1 MADYD
6 KNTENKVEE
15 KIRMSAE
22 KTEIPPGLLPEHLGH
37 LLEDT
42 KKKQTPKI
50 PWMRFAVPT
59 AGAVLAVFFV
69 VLLWAGNGNI
79 MKKEAPLSAA
89 KQVAGEKEK
98 QEETDIET
106 LEYFVHPESYEKLYE
121 ILSAKQTQKEI
132 QYGVYE
138 EIAKEETSVDA
149 GSATGTYSR
158 TNLRTQEVE
167 EGDLV
172 KTDGTYIYRLSQSGK
187 LHIVR
192 ADRGNMELVS
202 TINLENSPDIP
213 VEFFVQN
220 DTLYVISESSIVI
233 HEEVQDDMIMMRTE
247 DKTTLSLYDIKDR
260 NSPTLKK
267 AVTQSGRYQTSRT
280 AEGYLY
286 LISRFSPCLSG
297 QSSARQEDS
306 FLPLNENGIFALND
320 IMMPKEDMG
329 KNYIVLSAICLED
342 GKTMAQ
348 KSVLMEEGDCY
359 VSENNLYFYT
369 CSYGTDGFQTDI
381 LCMSYDKGKI
391 AVKSSGSIPGTL
403 KDTFC
408 IDEYKDH
415 IRLVCNRDGRNAL
428 YVLNRK
434 LEKVGSISDI
444 APGEEIK
451 SARFLGDT
459 GYFVTYKNID
469 PLFSVDLK
477 NPKEPKLTGELKV
490 SGFSE
495 YLHPFGEDQLL
506 GAGWETD
513 PISGERKGLKIS
525 MFRTTEGEMKELHK
539 TVINNIEYC
548 PGLSEYKAIFVDQ
561 DRGLLGIA
569 METYHQREQKV
580 TSCYKVFY
588 YEPEEGFQEILSVPM
603 EDYLTGENFYM
614 DVDTARGLY
623 IGTVFYLSSDQGI
636 QAYDMEKEYQNI
648 GNLLY

>member
-6 KNTENKVEE
+6 KNSKNKMEE
-15 KIRMSAE
+15 KIRISAE

-42 KKKQTPKI
+42 KNKQAVKLPR
-50 PWMRFAVPT
+50 MRFAVPA
-59 AGAVLAVFFV
+59 AGVVLAIFL
-69 VLLWAGNGNI
+69 VLFWWAGNRG
-79 MKKEAPLSAA
+79 MMETEEPSSAV
-89 KQVAGEKEK
+89 KQVLAGKEK
-98 QEETDIET
+98 QEETATET
-106 LEYFVHPESYEKLYE
+106 IEYFVHPESYEKLYE
-121 ILSAKQTQKEI
+121 ILSEKQTKQESI
-132 QYGVYE
+132 YDAYG
-138 EIAKEETSVDA
+138 EIAEEEKAVEA
-149 GSATGTYSR
+149 GSAMGDYSG
-158 TNLRTQEVE
+158 TNLRTQGVE

-172 KTDGTYIYRLSQSGK
+172 KTDGTYIYRLSKSGK
-187 LHIVR
+187 LYIARV
-192 ADRGNMELVS
+192 DRGDMELVS
-202 TINLENSPDIP
+202 TIILENGPDIP

-220 DTLYVISESSIVI
+220 DMLYVISESSVVI
-233 HEEVQDDMIMMRTE
+233 HEEVQDDMIIMRTE

-260 NSPTLKK
+260 KSPALKK
-267 AVTQSGRYQTSRT
+267 AVTQSGRYQTART

-329 KNYIVLSAICLED
+329 KNYIVLSAICLGD

-415 IRLVCNRDGRNAL
+415 IRLVCNREGRNAL
-428 YVLNRK
+428 YVLNMK

-459 GYFVTYKNID
+459 GYFVTYRNID
-469 PLFSVDLK
+469 PLFSLDLK
-477 NPKEPKLTGELKV
+477 NPEEPKLTGELKV

-525 MFRTTEGEMKELHK
+525 MFQTTEGEMKELHK
-539 TVINNIEYC
+539 TVINNREYC
-548 PGLSEYKAIFVDQ
+548 PGFSEYKAIFADP
-561 DRGLLGIA
+561 DLGLLGIA
-569 METYHQREQKV
+569 MGTYNIREEK
-580 TSCYKVFY
+580 TDSCYKVFQY
-588 YEPEEGFQEILSVPM
+588 QPKEGFQEILSVSL
-603 EDYLTGENFYM
+603 EEGLGEADHY
-614 DVDTARGLY
+614 VDTDRARGLY
-623 IGTVFYLSSDQGI
+623 IGTVFYLSRDQGI

-648 GNLLY
+648 GTLLY